1 MSVDIT
7 VLLTFVSSLPDR
19 YKIRN
24 CIPKFLIIKTDSS
37 VTCETKDQSVNKD
50 TDPTKIVA
58 TIEGNC
64 SAV

>member
-1 MSVDIT
+1 MSVDII

-24 CIPKFLIIKTDSS
+24 CIPKSLIIKTDSS
-37 VTCETKDQSVNKD
+37 VTCEMKDQSVNKD
-50 TDPTKIVA
+50 TNPTKIVA